1 MDQAMQLD
9 LYDPNTGFG
18 YRKWSNKENTMK
30 PLEDREALSA
40 KQVVEVAQELATLSV
55 QPQLL
60 NRFRATRQLQE
71 QMEGSTGTWLL
82 EVGWRGEQTARFW
95 ELLQLL
101 SHNSA
106 LLTIGLWQ
114 SYDSDRAL
122 CDEGGVHLLY
132 PPDDLEELIAGKHAW
147 TNFAAH
153 ELADMNLTW
162 LVASHDEVVLHYP
175 ATHFERLWRK
185 YHHLGNFPSVRF
197 GGDLVVPPSFH
208 LEALTCSFVPLLCFP
223 QKLLDCFE

>member
-106 LLTIGLWQ
+106 LLTIGCTLRPDRLQRSALAQQLQ
-114 SYDSDRAL
+114 SLLQSMNMPMPRQQRRSQHSFRSFSYRTHLVTAIRA
-122 CDEGGVHLLY
+122 
-132 PPDDLEELIAGKHAW
+132 
-147 TNFAAH
+147 
-153 ELADMNLTW
+153 
-162 LVASHDEVVLHYP
+162 P
-175 ATHFERLWRK
+175 A
-185 YHHLGNFPSVRF
+185 
-197 GGDLVVPPSFH
+197 
-208 LEALTCSFVPLLCFP
+208 C
-223 QKLLDCFE
+223 